1 MSYKRLFTWICK
13 RLLDIIET
21 SLHLDIS
28 YKRLSYVLQTSLHLD
43 IQTSIICHTN
53 VTQLFILR
61 RIEVNPQASSL
72 KPQASSLNPQA
83 SSLNP
88 QPSTLNPTLTD
99 EVHARVKVA
108 AEQQHGGNQVPEVHV
123 YFML

>member
-72 KPQASSLNPQA
+72 KPQASSLNPQ
-83 SSLNP
+83 
-88 QPSTLNPTLTD
+88 PSTLNPTLTD